1 MWTSTPCQ
9 ALAAGKLLEVLYDGY
24 MRAVEVHAVGET
36 KEGNAIM
43 RVWQV
48 RGGSNSG
55 ERQGWKLLRLD
66 EAHGGQMLEERS
78 QAPRHGYRRN
88 DAAMAS
94 IACQV

>member
-1 MWTSTPCQ
+1 M
-9 ALAAGKLLEVLYDGY
+9 EVIYDGY
-24 MRAVEVHAVGET
+24 VRAVEVHAVGET
-36 KEGNAIM
+36 KDGNAIM

-66 EAHGGQMLEERS
+66 EARGGQMIDERS
-78 QAPRHGYRRN
+78 QAPRPGYRRN

-94 IACQV
+94 IACQA

>member
-1 MWTSTPCQ
+1 MWKVTPCQ
-9 ALAAGKLLEVLYDGY
+9 ALAAGKLLEVIYDGY
-24 MRAVEVHAVGET
+24 VRAVEVHAVGET
-36 KEGNAIM
+36 KDGNAIM

-66 EAHGGQMLEERS
+66 EARGGQMLDERS
-78 QAPRHGYRRN
+78 QAPRPGYRRN

-94 IACQV
+94 IACQA